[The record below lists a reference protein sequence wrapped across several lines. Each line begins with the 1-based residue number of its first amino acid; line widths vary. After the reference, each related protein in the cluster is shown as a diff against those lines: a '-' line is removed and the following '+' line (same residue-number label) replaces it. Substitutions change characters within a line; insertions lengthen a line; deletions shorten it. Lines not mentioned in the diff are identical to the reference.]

1 MEPNRE
7 QEIPLINQSDT
18 PTGDNGDHRI
28 SVGRKSYSI
37 TAPNQNS
44 EAEINMLISMG
55 YQDELVRKIY
65 LFLKPQTINQAIDYM
80 TMSGEQY
87 QHNFYKS
94 TSFNRTL
101 CFLCG
106 KPKKNHMDYNEDEN
120 DKEEEEDK
128 FDLVDYLKSIKN
140 TASNVINYIIDSQDV
155 KIVPKENVIQK
166 VKDMDEPK
174 PIVQPDNVINV
185 IEDTV
190 NCSICMSNVKKEE
203 MNQYTLPCNHECCK
217 QCFYEYIKKE
227 IESAQVA
234 EIHCFGLKCK
244 NIISEKV
251 ILSVIK
257 GNNILMDKYKR
268 FKLRAE
274 ILVSSTKK
282 FCPEPNCESYI
293 ECKIGDDKYVQCK
306 IGHKYCY
313 NCLKPWHGKT
323 PCDEELDKDFQIWK
337 ANKVVKQCPQCKFY
351 TEKNEGCNHMT
362 CAECKYQWCWLC
374 EKEYKPGHF
383 DKGKGTC
390 GGQQFSKKNYP
401 EPPKEEYKRPIVNYY
416 NFSSSSKKRFVDS
429 PESKKNRMEQIKLI
443 INSEHTEADACCESF
458 VNSDFLC
465 RPPFKCCRNIYAT
478 FVYFFCFF
486 SFALKISYILS
497 FIDITVVNHTVEYSV
512 WSASMGTGT
521 RAIVNIICVLMRLML
536 LFPYM
541 IPGFAFAVLRFFLNL
556 GKDSRPYN
564 CLFVMCD
571 KINAKKT
578 KVNNDS
584 ISL

>member
-1 MEPNRE
+1 MEPNKE
-7 QEIPLINQSDT
+7 QEIPLINQTDT
-18 PTGDNGDHRI
+18 PGGEDGDSRI
-28 SVGRKSYSI
+28 SVGRKSYSV
-37 TAPNQNS
+37 TRPNQNS

-65 LFLKPQTINQAIDYM
+65 LFLKPQTLNQAIDYM
-80 TMSGEQY
+80 TMSNEQY

-94 TSFNRTL
+94 TSFNRSL

-106 KPKKNHMDYNEDEN
+106 KPKKNHMDYNEAEDN
-120 DKEEEEDK
+120 KKEQEEDK
-128 FDLVDYLKSIKN
+128 FDLVDYLKNIKN
-140 TASNVINYIIDSQDV
+140 TASNVINYLIDAQDV
-155 KIVPKENVIQK
+155 KIVPKDNVIQK
-166 VKDMDEPK
+166 VKEMDEPK
-174 PIVQPDNVINV
+174 PIVQPANVIKL
-185 IEDTV
+185 IDETV
-190 NCSICMSNVKKEE
+190 SCSICMSNVKKEA
-203 MNQYTLPCNHECCK
+203 MNPYTLPCDHECCK

-227 IESAQVA
+227 IESAKVA
-234 EIHCFGLKCK
+234 EIHCFGLKCN
-244 NIISEKV
+244 NIISEKI

-257 GNNILMDKYKR
+257 GNQILMDKYKR

-274 ILVSSTKK
+274 ILASSTKK

-293 ECKIGDDKYVQCK
+293 ERNIGGDKYVQCK
-306 IGHKYCY
+306 VGHKYCY
-313 NCLKPWHGKT
+313 VCLKPWHGKT

-337 ANKVVKQCPQCKFY
+337 TGKVIKQCPQCKFY

-362 CAECKYQWCWLC
+362 CAECKFQWCWLC

-383 DKGKGTC
+383 DKGRGTC

-401 EPPKEEYKRPIVNYY
+401 ELPKPLPNYD
-416 NFSSSSKKRFVDS
+416 FSSKNRFVDN
-429 PESKKNRMEQIKLI
+429 PTSKQNRMDQIKLI
-443 INSEHTEADACCESF
+443 INAEHTEADACCESF

-497 FIDITVVNHTVEYSV
+497 FIDITVVNHRVEYSV
-512 WSASMGTGT
+512 WSASMGPGT
-521 RAIVNIICVLMRLML
+521 RAIVNIICVFMRLIL

-571 KINAKKT
+571 KINAEKR
-578 KVNNDS
+578 KVNNAQR
-584 ISL
+584 SLL